1 MSPDQS
7 DMLSWRVIVPF
18 LLTGTIWGS
27 TWFVI
32 TGQIDGV
39 PAAWSVFYRFALAT
53 PALFI
58 VAALMKRRLRLTGP
72 EQRLAMIVGLFQFSG
87 NFLFV
92 YHAELYVTSGI
103 VAMMFGL
110 LMVPNALFARAFLGE
125 KARGSFWAGSAIA
138 IVGVSLLLV
147 HEWRA
152 NPDAGVIGGNVS
164 LGIVLAALGILAAS
178 LANVVQANPVGRGV
192 PMVSLLAW
200 AMLYGTLFDLG
211 FAVLTAGPPP
221 VPTSAGY
228 WGGIVYLALIGS
240 VVTFPLHYNLVRE
253 IGAGRTAYN
262 SILTISVAMAI
273 STLFE
278 DYRWTALT
286 LGGMGLAVLGM
297 ILALRARRQKSVQVQ
312 QSAQMRAAPVE
323 AGEGQAAPE
332 T

>member
-1 MSPDQS
+1 MSATDGG
-7 DMLSWRVIVPF
+7 MLTPRVIIPF

-27 TWFVI
+27 TWLVI

-53 PALFI
+53 PALFL
-58 VAALMKRRLRLTGP
+58 VAFLMKRRLRLTRP
-72 EQRLAMIVGLFQFSG
+72 EHMLAVMVGIFQFSG

-110 LMVPNALFARAFLGE
+110 LMVPNALFARVFIGE
-125 KARGSFWAGSAIA
+125 RVQGGFVLGSAVA
-138 IVGVSLLLV
+138 IVGVSLLLI

-152 NPDAGVIGGNVS
+152 NPDAGVIGGNVA
-164 LGIVLAALGILAAS
+164 LGIMLAMLGILAAS
-178 LANVVQANPVGRGV
+178 VANVIQANPTGRAV

-200 AMLYGTLFDLG
+200 AMLYGTIFDLG

-221 VPTSAGY
+221 VPTSGSY
-228 WGGIVYLALIGS
+228 WAGIVYLALIGS

-262 SILTISVAMAI
+262 SILTISVAMLL

-278 DYRWTALT
+278 DYRWTWLT
-286 LGGMGLAVLGM
+286 AGGMVLAVVGM
-297 ILALRARRQKSVQVQ
+297 VLALRSKQKK
-312 QSAQMRAAPVE
+312 
-323 AGEGQAAPE
+323 
-332 T
+332 